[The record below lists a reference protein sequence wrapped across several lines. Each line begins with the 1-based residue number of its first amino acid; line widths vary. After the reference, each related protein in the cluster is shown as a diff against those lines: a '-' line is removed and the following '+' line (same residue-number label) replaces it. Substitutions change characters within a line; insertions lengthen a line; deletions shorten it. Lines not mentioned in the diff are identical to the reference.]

1 MKFVKTLGLS
11 GLLIGILML
20 AGCSLPTKGSD
31 NSTDAVLGV
40 KNIRQLVAEDN
51 KTGRTLM
58 WQVDRKQNMQVEV
71 RVKGNSSP
79 QEFMATDTSFTDG
92 KGKYIQYTA
101 RLTNLK
107 PGQSYEYRL
116 KGEGKHG
123 KWHPL
128 NTDNGGAFKALI
140 FPDSQCSDYRVWQK
154 IAADAY
160 QQQKT
165 SSLYINMGDLVDNG
179 ADDYQWKEWFKGV
192 SSFCADIPQAPLI
205 GNHETYTLDWKTRL
219 PISYTHLFEVPANGI
234 PEKYKNQFYSFDYGP
249 VHFTV
254 LDSNYMREVKELQPQ
269 LKADQLRWA
278 EQDLAQS
285 KAKWKVVLMH
295 RDVLIYSF
303 NPKSGRPKRDTK
315 FIEIGK
321 DYMPLFEKYK
331 VDAVLTAHLHV
342 YRRRV
347 PMRNFQPD
355 PTGVTYILT
364 GVAGNVTY
372 FDLWDDWKNDAAH
385 SPRPETYNYMTMEAS
400 DKELTFNAF
409 LPDGKRFDTVTLKK

>member
-1 MKFVKTLGLS
+1 MNFLCRALVAAAVLGS
-11 GLLIGILML
+11 MVL
-20 AGCSLPTKGSD
+20 AGCSMPTKGSD

-71 RVKGNSSP
+71 RTQGGGQS
-79 QEFMATDTSFTDG
+79 QEFTAEDTSFTDG
-92 KGKYIQYTA
+92 KGKYLQYTA
-101 RLTNLK
+101 KLSGLK
-107 PGQSYEYRL
+107 AGQSYEYRL
-116 KGEGKHG
+116 KGEGKKG

-140 FPDSQCSDYRVWQK
+140 FPDSQCSDYSVWQK
-154 IAADAY
+154 LAAAAY
-160 QQQKT
+160 EQQKDAK
-165 SSLYINMGDLVDNG
+165 LYINMGDLVDNG

-192 SSFCADIPQAPLI
+192 SGFCADIPHAPLI

-219 PISYTHLFEVPANGI
+219 PISYTHLFEVPANGM

-254 LDSNYMREVKELQPQ
+254 LDSNYMREVKDTQPE

-278 EQDLAQS
+278 EQDLANS
-285 KAKWKVVLMH
+285 KAKWKVVMMH
-295 RDVLIYSF
+295 RDVAMYSF
-303 NPKSGRPKRDTK
+303 NPKSGRPVRETR
-315 FIEIGK
+315 FIEIGE
-321 DYMPLFEKYK
+321 DYMPLFDKYG

-347 PMRNFQPD
+347 PIRNFQPD
-355 PTGVTYILT
+355 PKGVHYILT

-372 FDLWDDWKNDAAH
+372 FDLWGDWKWDAAH
-385 SPRPETYNYMTMEAS
+385 APRPETYNYMTMKA
-400 DKELTFNAF
+400 DQQELIFEAF
-409 LPDGKRFDTVTLKK
+409 LPEGKRFDVVTLKK